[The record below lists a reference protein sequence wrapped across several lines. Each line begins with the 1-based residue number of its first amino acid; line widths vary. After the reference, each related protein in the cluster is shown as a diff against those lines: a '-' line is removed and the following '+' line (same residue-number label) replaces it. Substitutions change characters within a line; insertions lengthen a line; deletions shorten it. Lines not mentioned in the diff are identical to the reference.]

1 MNQHHAWDMKK
12 YLEKRTRSKQE
23 EEMHKLLQEVSKG
36 KLTVEEMQLFFDK
49 TTRPLDFM
57 RKYGEQ
63 IDFSNE
69 LEVKKCMDLLM
80 GLWNQTPRTELHGNT
95 PSQAHNKGEK
105 HCELCATNPKCPHCE
120 IELTERETKNYESD
134 EVTELFYKKCNRTFH
149 DFKTNISLEPDEET
163 EKLFKEIATI
173 ITEDTFDGVWV
184 EAKKD
189 IKDFSK
195 KELAEEMFFA
205 GAVNYFVSIYAL
217 GIPREMFEIWA
228 KFLGGQEQDI
238 EEAMEKLKRKM
249 EELKNG

>member
-1 MNQHHAWDMKK
+1 MDQNHAWDMKK

-23 EEMHKLLQEVSKG
+23 EEMHQLLQEVSKG
-36 KLTVEEMQLFFDK
+36 KLTVEEMQFFFDK

-57 RKYGEQ
+57 RKYGEK

-69 LEVKKCMDLLM
+69 REANKFMNLLM
-80 GLWNQTPRTELHGNT
+80 ELWNQTPRTELHGNT
-95 PSQAHNKGEK
+95 SSQVYNKGEK
-105 HCELCATNPKCPHCE
+105 RCELCATKPKCPHCE
-120 IELTERETKNYESD
+120 VELTERETRNHPGD
-134 EVTELFYKKCNRTFH
+134 EVTELFCKKCNNTFQ
-149 DFKTNISLEPDEET
+149 DFKTNMSIEPDEET

-205 GAVNYFVSIYAL
+205 GAVNSFVSIYAL

-249 EELKNG
+249 EELKND